1 MLCDFEATKAKSVEF
16 CKKNA
21 AMLSPNMLCDSSELL
36 QTGGRELVVLNL
48 EDCSDAQGT
57 NTLERWCRKSS
68 EDELVG
74 HIILQEILP
83 LGYSIIE
90 LGYLGVTSL
99 CLSCRC

>member
-1 MLCDFEATKAKSVEF
+1 MANAIEF
-16 CKKNA
+16 RQRYA

-74 HIILQEILP
+74 PIILQEILAF
-83 LGYSIIE
+83 GYSIIE

-99 CLSCRC
+99 CLSCFRSVFASFRR